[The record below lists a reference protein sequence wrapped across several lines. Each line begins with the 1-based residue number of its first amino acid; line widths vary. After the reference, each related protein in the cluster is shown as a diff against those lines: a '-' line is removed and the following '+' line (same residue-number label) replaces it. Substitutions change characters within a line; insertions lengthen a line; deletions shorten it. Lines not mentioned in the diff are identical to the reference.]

1 MEKIKGKVI
10 KGVGGRYSVF
20 VNGEKYSCFAQK
32 KVKYFYDDVT
42 VGDDVLFVKQGKD
55 YVITD
60 ILPRA
65 NSLVRPAVSNV
76 DGVFV
81 VVAPSPQPDLGLVD
95 KVIVNCNKQSVPVT
109 IVVNKLDIA
118 DKCFVEDVAAQYDKE
133 TAAVLAVSSRTG
145 EGIHELRATIADKTI
160 CLTGQSAVGKT
171 SILNSLMPGL
181 NLPTGELSV
190 KTDRGKHTTRH
201 NQIYPLDNGGY
212 IVDTAGFSLFDLV
225 DVKSDDLGLYF
236 SEIFEFSKGCRFTMC
251 THTAEP
257 DCAVKAQARTDVVF
271 DKKYQRYLALYKELK
286 EKEDNRF

>member
-1 MEKIKGKVI
+1 MF
-10 KGVGGRYSVF
+10 S
-20 VNGEKYSCFAQK
+20 NGEKYSCFAQK

-118 DKCFVEDVAAQYDKE
+118 DKCFAEDVAAQYDKE

>member
-1 MEKIKGKVI
+1 MF
-10 KGVGGRYSVF
+10 SS
-20 VNGEKYSCFAQK
+20 GEKYSCFAQK

-55 YVITD
+55 YVLTD
-60 ILPRA
+60 ILPRR

-81 VVAPSPQPDLGLVD
+81 VVAPLPQPDLNLVD

-118 DKCFVEDVAAQYDKE
+118 DERFAEDVAAQYDKE
-133 TAAVLAVSSRTG
+133 TSAVLAVSSRTG
-145 EGIHELRATIADKTI
+145 EGICELRAAIADKTI

-181 NLPTGELSV
+181 NLPTGELSA

-201 NQIYPLDNGGY
+201 NQIYPLDNRGY

-236 SEIFEFSKGCRFTMC
+236 SEIFEISKGCRFTMC

-257 DCAVKAQARTDVVF
+257 DCAVKAQARTDAVF

-286 EKEDNRF
+286 EKEDKRF

>member
-1 MEKIKGKVI
+1 MF
-10 KGVGGRYSVF
+10 SS
-20 VNGEKYSCFAQK
+20 GEKYSCFAQK

-55 YVITD
+55 YVLTD
-60 ILPRA
+60 ILPRR

-81 VVAPSPQPDLGLVD
+81 VVAPLPQPDLNLVD

-118 DKCFVEDVAAQYDKE
+118 DERFAEDIAEQYDKE
-133 TAAVLAVSSRTG
+133 TSAVLAVSSRTG
-145 EGIHELRATIADKTI
+145 EGICELRAAIADKTM

-181 NLPTGELSV
+181 NLPTGELSA

-201 NQIYPLDNGGY
+201 NQIYPLDNRGY

-236 SEIFEFSKGCRFTMC
+236 SEICEISKGCRFTMC
-251 THTAEP
+251 TDTAEP
-257 DCAVKAQARTDVVF
+257 DCAVKAQARTDAVF
-271 DKKYQRYLALYKELK
+271 DKKYQRYLALCKELK